1 MGVLPLQF
9 KTDSG
14 RSALG
19 LTGSE
24 VIDISIGAGVSES
37 PGQMVQVRIERA
49 DGSEFDVE
57 VQSRLDT
64 KNEIAY
70 YRAGGILQYVL
81 NNLVADNG

>member
-1 MGVLPLQF
+1 
-9 KTDSG
+9 
-14 RSALG
+14 
-19 LTGSE
+19 
-24 VIDISIGAGVSES
+24 
-37 PGQMVQVRIERA
+37 MVQVRIERA

-70 YRAGGILQYVL
+70 YRPGEILQYVL

>member
-1 MGVLPLQF
+1 
-9 KTDSG
+9 
-14 RSALG
+14 
-19 LTGSE
+19 
-24 VIDISIGAGVSES
+24 
-37 PGQMVQVRIERA
+37 MVQVRIERA

-70 YRAGGILQYVL
+70 YRAGEILQYVL